1 MINFG
6 QVKDI
11 TIPEG
16 SVLKITDSN
25 GTILWQKS
33 SNPYRRLEYI
43 ESTDNSGK
51 GKYLIQLPFGVA
63 FNDDKRLDID
73 YQLTKAT
80 FNQSSGQYY
89 GGMLSTSNL
98 DTRIV
103 YTDNNTS
110 KLVCYWNG
118 TDRKSDMTSSGW
130 NTNRHTISL
139 RRGSNPITRSWIN
152 CYLDNASQG
161 YIGFT
166 SDTATYLSL
175 FSQKYNGSEWSIL
188 AKLYEFSIYT
198 QANSVKT
205 YQHRLIPCQRKSDN
219 AIGVYDVVD
228 QVFYGNNGSGTFTA
242 GPVVDDDWDGTL

>member
-1 MINFG
+1 MINFS
-6 QVKDI
+6 QVTNI

-33 SNPYRRLEYI
+33 SNPYRRLQYI
-43 ESTDNSGK
+43 ESTDNSAA

-63 FNDDKRLDID
+63 FNDDKKLEID

-98 DTRIV
+98 DTRII
-103 YTDNNTS
+103 YTDNYTS

-118 TDRKSDMTSSGW
+118 SGNQKDMTSAAW
-130 NTNRHTISL
+130 NTNRHTIYL
-139 RRGSNPITRSWIN
+139 KRGEGFFDRWIY
-152 CYLDNASQG
+152 CYLDNDSG
-161 YIGFT
+161 SYIGNT
-166 SDTATYLSL
+166 RNTATYLSL
-175 FSQKYNGSEWSIL
+175 FNQNYNGSEWSIL

-198 QANSVKT
+198 EANSVKT

-219 AIGVYDVVD
+219 VVGLYDVVD
-228 QVFYGNNGSGTFTA
+228 QVFYANNGSGTFTA
-242 GPVVDDDWDGTL
+242 GPVVDDNWDGTL